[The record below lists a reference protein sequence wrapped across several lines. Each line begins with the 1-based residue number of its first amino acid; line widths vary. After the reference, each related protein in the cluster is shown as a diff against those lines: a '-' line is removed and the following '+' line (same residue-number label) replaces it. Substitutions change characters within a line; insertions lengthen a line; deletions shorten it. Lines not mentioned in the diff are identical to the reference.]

1 MKKVFNYEES
11 PYNKGKYIITINH
24 ETLPIKSISGSYN
37 VIPARMMCLSYAQY
51 LRMCRD
57 LFGATI
63 IGKNSLYPVAYF
75 NRDEGLMAL
84 LKLLNKR
91 AEYFL
96 YRKEHPYEIEQTK
109 TGVRKIFDDGHV
121 EEV

>member
-1 MKKVFNYEES
+1 MNRIFNYEES
-11 PYNKGKYIITINH
+11 PYNKGKYVITINH
-24 ETLPIKSISGSYN
+24 DMLPIKSTSGSFN
-37 VIPARMMCLSYAQY
+37 VICARFMCLSYASY

-63 IGKNSLYPVAYF
+63 VGKNSLYPVAYF
-75 NRDEGLMAL
+75 DRNEGLMVL

-91 AEYFL
+91 AEFFL
-96 YRKEHPYEIEQTK
+96 YRKDHPYEIEK
-109 TGVRKIFDDGHV
+109 TENGVKKIFDDGHV